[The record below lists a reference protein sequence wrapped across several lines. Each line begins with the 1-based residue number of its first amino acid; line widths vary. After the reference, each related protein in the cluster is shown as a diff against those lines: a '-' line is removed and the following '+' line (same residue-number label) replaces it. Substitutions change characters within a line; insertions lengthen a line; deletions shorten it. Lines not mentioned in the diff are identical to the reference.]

1 MRAILVTTNFFMLIF
16 MSMIS
21 CSTVPNETMNADL
34 PDFNFYTPPSE
45 KSPYP
50 LIKTVPVKNVILMI
64 GDGMSLTQITATRTI
79 VLGADGKLHI
89 ERMPVTGFI
98 NHYEA
103 DEFVSGSAA
112 TATSLATGYKTNG
125 GKIGMLPSG
134 FPAYTILEAARD
146 KGLSTGLVATTTITH
161 ATPASFGAHV
171 ASRDMEKEIAVHFIE
186 NGVDVILGGGKPM
199 FKVQNSTMPDGRTD
213 GRDLVQEALN
223 LGYEY
228 VESKDELASA
238 TGDRI
243 LGLFS
248 DGIMLN
254 SYPEPTIA
262 DMTVKALEV
271 LNRND
276 KGFFLMVEGSQIDWG
291 AHDNDLAYTIREQLH
306 FDLAIKQA
314 VDFAHSDG
322 ETLVVIT
329 ADHET
334 GGMAIVEGT
343 HDESGL
349 PITIDWAN
357 GGHTG
362 VPVPVFAYGPHAE
375 EFMGWYDNTDIP
387 KKIANIL
394 HIDDF
399 PRIISLDQ

>member
-1 MRAILVTTNFFMLIF
+1 MRAILITTNCLLLIF
-16 MSMIS
+16 MSIIS
-21 CSTVPNETMNADL
+21 CSTVQNETMNVDL
-34 PDFNFYTPPSE
+34 SDFNFYAPSSD

-50 LIKTVPVKNVILMI
+50 LMKTVPVKNVILMI
-64 GDGMSLTQITATRTI
+64 GDGMSLTQITATRVI

-89 ERMPVTGFI
+89 ERMPVTGI
-98 NHYEA
+98 MNHYET

-125 GKIGMLPSG
+125 GKIGMLPG
-134 FPAYTILEAARD
+134 GLPVYTILEAARD

-161 ATPASFGAHV
+161 ATPAAFGAHV
-171 ASRDMEKEIAVHFIE
+171 TSRDMEKEIAVHFIE
-186 NGVDVILGGGKPM
+186 NNVNVILGGGRPM
-199 FKVQNSTMPDGRTD
+199 FNVQNSTMPDGRTD

-228 VESKDELASA
+228 VETKDELASA
-238 TGDRI
+238 AGDRI

-254 SYPEPTIA
+254 TPPEPTIA
-262 DMTVKALEV
+262 DMTEKALEV
-271 LNRND
+271 LNRNEE
-276 KGFFLMVEGSQIDWG
+276 GFFLMVEGSQIDWG

-314 VDFAHSDG
+314 VDFALSDG

-329 ADHET
+329 GDHET
-334 GGMAIVEGT
+334 GGLAIVEGT
-343 HDESGL
+343 DDDSGL
-349 PITIDWAN
+349 PVRIHWAN

-362 VPVPVFAYGPHAE
+362 VPLPVFAYGPHAE
-375 EFMGWYDNTDIP
+375 KFMGWYDNTDIP

-399 PRIISLDQ
+399 PRIISLNQ